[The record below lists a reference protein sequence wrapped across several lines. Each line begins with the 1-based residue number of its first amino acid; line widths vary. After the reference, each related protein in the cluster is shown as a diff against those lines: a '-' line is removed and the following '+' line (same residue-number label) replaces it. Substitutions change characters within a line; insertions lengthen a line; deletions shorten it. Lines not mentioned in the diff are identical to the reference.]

1 MGTAKQIAPSVLS
14 ADFSRLGEEIRAV
27 EAAGADLIHLDVMD
41 GHFVP
46 NITAG
51 PILVEAT
58 RKVTQLPLDAHLMI
72 ENPEKYIPDFA
83 EAGANW
89 ISVHVEVLKTPA
101 RMKKVFQLI
110 RKHGAKPSIA
120 LNPKTP
126 LKSILPVLRE
136 VDMVLVMTVNPG
148 FGGQS
153 FIPTCVKKVAQ
164 LRKILDEKKL
174 AIEIEVDGGIK
185 ADNIGETSRAGAT
198 VFVAGSAIF
207 KSPDYQTTIYQLR
220 HNASF
225 SF

>member
-1 MGTAKQIAPSVLS
+1 MKQIAPSVLS

-27 EAAGADLIHLDVMD
+27 EAAGADLIHLDIMD

-51 PILVEAT
+51 PILVEAA
-58 RKVTQLPLDAHLMI
+58 RKVTKLPLDAHLMI

-83 EAGANW
+83 AAGANW

-101 RMKKVFQLI
+101 RMKKAFQLI

-120 LNPKTP
+120 LNPKTS
-126 LKSILPVLRE
+126 LKSILPILGE

-153 FIPTCVKKVAQ
+153 FIPACIKKVAQ
-164 LRKILDEKKL
+164 LQKILNEKNL
-174 AIEIEVDGGIK
+174 APIIEVDGGIK
-185 ADNIGETSRAGAT
+185 ADNIGDISRAGAT
-198 VFVAGSAIF
+198 VFVAGSAVF
-207 KSPDYQTTIYQLR
+207 KSPDYGTTIHQLR

-225 SF
+225 SS